1 MRIAIFGIEF
11 YEESTQ
17 LYQKI
22 IDKLERENCSISV
35 NSSFYDQIA
44 GRLKFT
50 KKPTLFSHD
59 QDIKGKIDVL
69 FSVGGDGTILES
81 VTYVRDSGIP
91 ILGIN
96 LGQLGFL
103 SSVSRTE
110 ISQAID
116 AVLNNNYII
125 NKRTLLKLKSN
136 STEKLFANWNF
147 ALNEV
152 TVHKKDNLS
161 MIVVHVYIN
170 DQFLNSYWSD
180 GLIISTPTGSTGY
193 SLSVGGPIVAPGSE
207 NFIISPIATHNLT
220 VRPFVIPDKS
230 VIKLKVTGRS
240 QSFMVGLD
248 SRFETIDSS
257 IELEISKCNFHINLI
272 QMSNRSFYDT
282 IREKLKWG
290 HDVRN

>member
-1 MRIAIFGIEF
+1 MRIALFGIEF
-11 YEESTQ
+11 YEDSQ
-17 LYQKI
+17 HIYQQI
-22 IDKLERENCSISV
+22 IDKLEGENCKVSMNKV
-35 NSSFYDQIA
+35 FYDKVHDK
-44 GRLKFT
+44 LKF
-50 KKPTLFSHD
+50 KSKIGVFSSSA
-59 QDIKGKIDVL
+59 DIQGNIDVF
-69 FSVGGDGTILES
+69 FSIGGDGTILES

-96 LGQLGFL
+96 MGRLGFL
-103 SSVSRTE
+103 SSVSRDE
-110 ISQAID
+110 ITDAID
-116 AVLNNNYII
+116 AVLSNNYILD
-125 NKRTLLKLKSN
+125 KRTLLQLSDSDN
-136 STEKLFANWNF
+136 LFGDLNF
-147 ALNEV
+147 ALNEL

-220 VRPFVIPDKS
+220 VRPFVIPDNS

-248 SRFETIDSS
+248 SRYETMDSS
-257 IELEISKCNFHINLI
+257 IELEVSKCDFYINLI

-290 HDVRN
+290 LDVRN

>member
-11 YEESTQ
+11 YEKSRS
-17 LYQKI
+17 LYQQI
-22 IDKLERENCSISV
+22 IDRLEREKCDISV
-35 NSSFYDQIA
+35 NENFYNMIKD
-44 GRLKFT
+44 KVVFK
-50 KKPTLFSHD
+50 KKPNIFNQGDNL
-59 QDIKGKIDVL
+59 KNEIDVL

-81 VTYVRDSGIP
+81 VTYIRDSGVP

-96 LGQLGFL
+96 LGNLGFL
-103 SSVSRTE
+103 SSVSRDE
-110 ISQAID
+110 IKTAID
-116 AVLNNNYII
+116 AVLQNNYII
-125 NKRTLLKLKSN
+125 NKRSLLKLN
-136 STEKLFANWNF
+136 SDYDLFGDWNF

-152 TVHKKDNLS
+152 TIHKKDNLS

-180 GLIISTPTGSTGY
+180 GLLISTPTGSTGY
-193 SLSVGGPIVAPGSE
+193 SLSVGGPIVAPGSD

-220 VRPFVIPDKS
+220 VRPFVIPDSS

-240 QSFMVGLD
+240 NSFMVGLD

-257 IELEISKCNFHINLI
+257 IELEISKCDFSINLI

>member
-11 YEESTQ
+11 YEKSRG
-17 LYQKI
+17 LYQQI
-22 IDKLERENCSISV
+22 IDRLEREKCDIYV
-35 NSSFYDQIA
+35 NEKFYDLVKDKVVFKKEPNTFNQ
-44 GRLKFT
+44 GDNLKN
-50 KKPTLFSHD
+50 
-59 QDIKGKIDVL
+59 KIDVL
-69 FSVGGDGTILES
+69 FTVGGDGTILES
-81 VTYVRDSGIP
+81 VTYIRDSGVP

-96 LGQLGFL
+96 LGNLGFL
-103 SSVSRTE
+103 SSVSRDE
-110 ISQAID
+110 IKTAID
-116 AVLNNNYII
+116 AVLQNNYII
-125 NKRTLLKLKSN
+125 NKRSLLKLN
-136 STEKLFANWNF
+136 SDFKLFGDWNF

-152 TVHKKDNLS
+152 TIHKKDNLS

-180 GLIISTPTGSTGY
+180 GLLISTPTGSTGY
-193 SLSVGGPIVAPGSE
+193 SLSVGGPIVAPGSD

-220 VRPFVIPDKS
+220 VRPFVIPDSS

-240 QSFMVGLD
+240 NSFMVGLD

-257 IELEISKCNFHINLI
+257 IELEISKCDFSINLI

>member
-1 MRIAIFGIEF
+1 MRIALFGIE
-11 YEESTQ
+11 
-17 LYQKI
+17 LYDKSLDVYQRI
-22 IDKLERENCSISV
+22 VDKLEREQCAIWLNKE
-35 NSSFYDQIA
+35 FH
-44 GRLKFT
+44 
-50 KKPTLFSHD
+50 KKVRDKLHFKNEIVVYESYN
-59 QDIKGKIDVL
+59 DIKDKVDVF
-69 FSVGGDGTILES
+69 FSIGGDGTILES

-96 LGQLGFL
+96 MGRLGFL
-103 SSVSRTE
+103 SSVSRDE
-110 ISQAID
+110 IISAID
-116 AVLNNNYII
+116 AVLTHNYIL
-125 NKRTLLKLKSN
+125 NKRTLLKLT
-136 STEKLFANWNF
+136 STEQLFGDLNF

-152 TVHKKDNLS
+152 TIHKKDNLS

-180 GLIISTPTGSTGY
+180 GLIVSTPTGSTGY

-220 VRPFVIPDKS
+220 VRPFVIPDNS
-230 VIKLKVTGRS
+230 VIKLKVSGRS
-240 QSFMVGLD
+240 KTFMVGLD

-257 IELEISKCNFHINLI
+257 IELQVSKCDFSINLI

-290 HDVRN
+290 VDVRN

>member
-11 YEESTQ
+11 YENSAS
-17 LYQKI
+17 LYQQI
-22 IDKLERENCSISV
+22 IDKLERENCDILL
-35 NSSFYDQIA
+35 NSSFYNQIE
-44 GRLKFT
+44 GRLVFAS
-50 KKPTLFSHD
+50 KPTVFTHEENL
-59 QDIKGKIDVL
+59 KGKVDVL

-96 LGQLGFL
+96 LGRLGFL
-103 SSVSRTE
+103 SSVSHDE
-110 ISQAID
+110 VAFAID
-116 AVLNNNYII
+116 SVLKNNYII
-125 NKRTLLKLKSN
+125 NKRSLLRLNSN
-136 STEKLFANWNF
+136 DKLFGDWNF
-147 ALNEV
+147 ALNEL
-152 TVHKKDNLS
+152 TIHKKDNLS

-180 GLIISTPTGSTGY
+180 GLLISTPTGSTGY
-193 SLSVGGPIVAPGSE
+193 SLSVGGPIVAPGSD

-220 VRPFVIPDKS
+220 VRPFVIPDSS

-240 QSFMVGLD
+240 NSFMVGLD

-257 IELEISKCNFHINLI
+257 IELKISKCKFFINLI

>member
-11 YEESTQ
+11 YEKSAK
-17 LYQKI
+17 LYQQI
-22 IDKLERENCSISV
+22 IDKLEQKNCEISLNDV
-35 NSSFYDQIA
+35 FYDQIK
-44 GRLKFT
+44 GRLKFQS
-50 KKPTLFSHD
+50 KPCVFSHE
-59 QDIKGKIDVL
+59 QSLKGKIDVL
-69 FSVGGDGTILES
+69 FSIGGDGTILES
-81 VTYVRDSGIP
+81 VTYVRDSGVP

-96 LGQLGFL
+96 LGTLGFL
-103 SSVSRTE
+103 SSVSSTE
-110 ISQAID
+110 VDAAID
-116 AVLNNNYII
+116 NVIKNNYII
-125 NKRTLLKLKSN
+125 NKRTLLKLHSADQ
-136 STEKLFANWNF
+136 LFGNWNF
-147 ALNEV
+147 ALNEL

-207 NFIISPIATHNLT
+207 NFIIAPIATHNLT
-220 VRPFVIPDKS
+220 VRPFVIPDNS
-230 VIKLKVTGRS
+230 IIKLKVTGRS
-240 QSFMVGLD
+240 NKFMVGLD

-257 IELEISKCNFHINLI
+257 IELEISKCDFHINLI

-290 HDVRN
+290 LDVRN

>member
-11 YEESTQ
+11 YQDSTQ

-22 IDKLERENCSISV
+22 IDRLEREKCAISLNKSFFMQV
-35 NSSFYDQIA
+35 N
-44 GRLKFT
+44 GRLKFKT
-50 KKPTLFSHD
+50 DPCIFSHD
-59 QDIKGKIDVL
+59 EDIRNKIDVL
-69 FSVGGDGTILES
+69 FSIGGDGTILES
-81 VTYVRDSGIP
+81 VTYIRDSGIP

-103 SSVSRTE
+103 SSVSRNE

-116 AVLNNNYII
+116 AVLKNNYII
-125 NKRTLLKLKSN
+125 NKRTLLKLN
-136 STEKLFANWNF
+136 STENLFGDWNF

-220 VRPFVIPDKS
+220 VRPFVIPDSS

-240 QSFMVGLD
+240 KKFMVGLD
-248 SRFETIDSS
+248 SRFEIIDSS
-257 IELEISKCNFHINLI
+257 IELEISKCDFHINLI

>member
-11 YEESTQ
+11 YEKSRG
-17 LYQKI
+17 LYQQI
-22 IDKLERENCSISV
+22 IDRLEREKCDIYV
-35 NSSFYDQIA
+35 NEKFYDLVKDKVVFKKEPNTFNQ
-44 GRLKFT
+44 GDNLKN
-50 KKPTLFSHD
+50 
-59 QDIKGKIDVL
+59 KIDVL
-69 FSVGGDGTILES
+69 FTVGGDGTILES
-81 VTYVRDSGIP
+81 VTYIRDSGVP

-96 LGQLGFL
+96 LGNLGFL
-103 SSVSRTE
+103 SSVSRDE
-110 ISQAID
+110 IKTAID
-116 AVLNNNYII
+116 TVLQNNYII
-125 NKRTLLKLKSN
+125 NKRSLLKLN
-136 STEKLFANWNF
+136 SDFKLFGDWNF

-152 TVHKKDNLS
+152 TIHKKDNLS

-180 GLIISTPTGSTGY
+180 GLLISTPTGSTGY
-193 SLSVGGPIVAPGSE
+193 SLSVGGPIVAPGSD

-220 VRPFVIPDKS
+220 VRPFVIPDSS

-240 QSFMVGLD
+240 NSFMVGLD

-257 IELEISKCNFHINLI
+257 IELEISKCDFSINLI

>member
-11 YEESTQ
+11 YEESTK
-17 LYQKI
+17 LYQDI
-22 IDKLERENCSISV
+22 VDKLERESCDILLNDT
-35 NSSFYDQIA
+35 FFEQMT
-44 GRLKFT
+44 GKLKFK
-50 KKPTLFSHD
+50 KKPTTFSNK
-59 QDIKGKIDVL
+59 QNLKGKIDIL
-69 FSVGGDGTILES
+69 FSIGGDGTILES
-81 VTYVRDSGIP
+81 VTYIRDSGIP

-96 LGQLGFL
+96 LGRLGFL
-103 SSVSRTE
+103 SSVSRNE
-110 ISQAID
+110 INHAID
-116 AVLNNNYII
+116 SVIKNNYII
-125 NKRTLLKLKSN
+125 NKRTLLKLN
-136 STEKLFANWNF
+136 SSEKLFGDWNF
-147 ALNEV
+147 ALNEL

-180 GLIISTPTGSTGY
+180 GLIIATPTGSTGY

-220 VRPFVIPDKS
+220 VRPFVIPDSS

-240 QSFMVGLD
+240 ESFMVGLD

-257 IELEISKCNFHINLI
+257 IELEISKCEFHINLI

-290 HDVRN
+290 LDVRN

>member
-1 MRIAIFGIEF
+1 MQIALFGIEV
-11 YEESTQ
+11 YDKS
-17 LYQKI
+17 LKVYQQI
-22 IDKLERENCSISV
+22 VDKLEREHCRIWMNED
-35 NSSFYDQIA
+35 FHQKMH
-44 GRLKFT
+44 GRLQFKNEV
-50 KKPTLFSHD
+50 KLFSSYK
-59 QDIKGKIDVL
+59 DIKGKIDVF
-69 FSVGGDGTILES
+69 FSIGGDGTILES

-96 LGQLGFL
+96 MGRLGFL
-103 SSVSRTE
+103 SSVSRDE
-110 ISQAID
+110 IIGAID
-116 AVLNNNYII
+116 EVLKNNYIL
-125 NKRTLLKLKSN
+125 NKRTLLKLTAS
-136 STEKLFANWNF
+136 EELFGDLNF
-147 ALNEV
+147 ALNEL

-180 GLIISTPTGSTGY
+180 GLIVSTPTGSTGY

-220 VRPFVIPDKS
+220 VRPFVIPDNS
-230 VIKLKVTGRS
+230 VIKLKVSGRS

-257 IELEISKCNFHINLI
+257 IELQVSKCDFSINLI

-290 HDVRN
+290 VDVRN

>member
-1 MRIAIFGIEF
+1 M
-11 YEESTQ
+11 
-17 LYQKI
+17 
-22 IDKLERENCSISV
+22 
-35 NSSFYDQIA
+35 
-44 GRLKFT
+44 GR
-50 KKPTLFSHD
+50 
-59 QDIKGKIDVL
+59 
-69 FSVGGDGTILES
+69 
-81 VTYVRDSGIP
+81 
-91 ILGIN
+91 
-96 LGQLGFL
+96 LGFL
-103 SSVSRTE
+103 SSVSRDE
-110 ISQAID
+110 IIDAID
-116 AVLNNNYII
+116 AVLSNNYIL
-125 NKRTLLKLKSN
+125 NKRTLLQLSDSDN
-136 STEKLFANWNF
+136 LFGDLNF
-147 ALNEV
+147 ALNEL

-220 VRPFVIPDKS
+220 VRPFVIPDNS

-248 SRFETIDSS
+248 SRYETMDSS
-257 IELEISKCNFHINLI
+257 IELEVSKCNFHINLI

-290 HDVRN
+290 LDVRN